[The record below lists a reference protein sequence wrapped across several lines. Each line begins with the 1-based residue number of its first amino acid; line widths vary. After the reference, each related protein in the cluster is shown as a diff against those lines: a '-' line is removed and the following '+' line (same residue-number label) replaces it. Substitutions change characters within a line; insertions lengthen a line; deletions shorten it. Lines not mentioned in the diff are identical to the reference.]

1 MSQPSE
7 GLRIALELIAKEAE
21 EMSGSLDL
29 GCLGLTSL
37 PDELFG
43 LLQTTNK
50 TPITTNKTPIKQ
62 LTRHP

>member
-43 LLQTTNK
+43 LLHKTNK
-50 TPITTNKTPIKQ
+50 TKN
-62 LTRHP
+62 